1 MRILLTAAVALSLSA
16 TAFATA
22 AAGARPVVVELFT
35 SQGCS
40 SCPPADAF
48 MEELT
53 KTDGVVAITLP
64 VDIWDYLGWR
74 DSFAKHEFTVRQ
86 QTYAPNLP
94 SRSVYTP
101 QMVVGGMGDVVGSRR
116 DDALQM
122 IAAQAAKDMPGA
134 EVKLSLFEGT
144 LVIEIPESQKL
155 LGVEATIWV
164 ARLASSRAV
173 EIGGGENSG
182 KSITYSNVARELT
195 PIGLWRGE
203 AVRLEAPAKSEIGE
217 AYDRLAVIV
226 QRNDQGP
233 ILGAA
238 IIDLPQ

>member
-1 MRILLTAAVALSLSA
+1 M
-16 TAFATA
+16 
-22 AAGARPVVVELFT
+22 
-35 SQGCS
+35 
-40 SCPPADAF
+40 
-48 MEELT
+48 
-53 KTDGVVAITLP
+53 
-64 VDIWDYLGWR
+64 
-74 DSFAKHEFTVRQ
+74 RQ

>member
-1 MRILLTAAVALSLSA
+1 MRILLTAAVALLLGA
-16 TAFATA
+16 TAS
-22 AAGARPVVVELFT
+22 AAGRPVVVELFT

-53 KTDGVVAITLP
+53 RTPGVVALTFP
-64 VDIWDYLGWR
+64 VDIWDYLGWA
-74 DSFAKHEFTVRQ
+74 DTFAKHEFTLRQ
-86 QTYAPNLP
+86 QVYAPNLP

-101 QMVVGGMGDVVGSRR
+101 QMVIGGMGDVVGSRR
-116 DDALQM
+116 DDALAM
-122 IAAQAAKDMPGA
+122 IAAQTAKEMPGA
-134 EVKLSLFEGT
+134 DVTLSVYDDT
-144 LVIEIPESQKL
+144 LVIEIPESHPL

-164 ARLASSRAV
+164 ARLAASRSI
-173 EIGGGENSG
+173 EIGGGENTG
-182 KSITYSNVARELT
+182 KTITYSNVARELA

-203 AVRLEAPAKSEIGE
+203 AVRLEAPAKSAVGE
-217 AYDRLAVIV
+217 PADRLAVIV

-238 IIDLPQ
+238 IIDLAK

>member
-1 MRILLTAAVALSLSA
+1 MRILI
-16 TAFATA
+16 A
-22 AAGARPVVVELFT
+22 AAAALVFSAAALAGPRPVVVELFT

-53 KTDGVVAITLP
+53 KTDGVVAVTFP

-74 DSFAKHEFTVRQ
+74 DSFARHEYSVRQ

-101 QMVVGGMGDVVGSRR
+101 QMVVGGIGDVVGSRR
-116 DDALQM
+116 DDALAM
-122 IAAQAAKDMPGA
+122 IAAQSAKEMPGA
-134 EVKLSLFEGT
+134 DVALSLYEDT
-144 LVIEIPESQKL
+144 LVIEIPESPKL

-164 ARLASSRAV
+164 ARVAGSRAV
-173 EIGGGENSG
+173 DIGGGENAG
-182 KSITYSNVARELT
+182 KSITYSNVVRDLS
-195 PIGLWRGE
+195 PIGVWRGE
-203 AVRLEAPAKSEIGE
+203 AVRLEAPAKAEIGDS
-217 AYDRLAVIV
+217 YDRLAVIV

-233 ILGAA
+233 ILGAG
-238 IIDLPQ
+238 IIDLAK